1 MIIRQR
7 HFEWEQQVTQM
18 KIGVVFP
25 QTEFGS
31 DPLAIRDYAQ
41 TAEGLGFTHVLVYD
55 HVLGANPERP
65 GGWSGPYTYL
75 TPFHEVFILLSYLA
89 GITQRLELVT
99 GVVILPQ
106 RQTALV
112 AKQAASL
119 DVLSGGRLRL
129 GVGLGWN
136 EVEYTSLNENFHNR
150 GKRIEEQVA
159 LLRRLWTEPLV
170 TFTGNWHTIPDAGI
184 NPLPVQR
191 PIPVWFGGFVEAAVR
206 RAARLADGW
215 IVLQRSA
222 AEAKPA
228 LEMLDRFLD
237 EAGRSRQGFGL
248 EPRISYDAGDPKD
261 WETALSEW
269 QAAGATHLAFNTMGS
284 GLQTPQ
290 EHIQAIQ
297 KFAQVAL
304 K

>member
-1 MIIRQR
+1 
-7 HFEWEQQVTQM
+7 M

-25 QTEFGS
+25 QTEFGN

-75 TPFHEVFILLSYLA
+75 TPFHEVFVLLSYLA

-191 PIPVWFGGFVEAAVR
+191 PIPVWFGGFAEAALQ

-215 IVLQRSA
+215 IILQRSA

-248 EPRISYDAGDPKD
+248 EPRISYDAGNPTA

-269 QAAGATHLAFNTMGS
+269 QAAGATHLSLNTMGS